1 MVFFSGMQSVEKISV
16 SLPAPLVRF
25 LEHYQSEH
33 AVKSRSEVVERA
45 IDLLREQSLEL
56 EYRESSLENDPAWD
70 LTVGDGLNEPY

>member
-1 MVFFSGMQSVEKISV
+1 MVFFFGMQSVEKISV

-70 LTVGDGLNEPY
+70 VTVADGLNEPY